1 MEIDAPDL
9 IIEIRLSDHLNT
21 IEIDETDSDLIE
33 GVVSANDTS
42 DLLSL
47 MEESD
52 ICAWVEEQDAEEMSG
67 YFTSDFLQKMYD
79 AQPELVRLALAHEPI
94 TIGLH
99 DLSIEIVSQVSLSR
113 GDLRTEFIVELTQ
126 ALDVLVKSP
135 GTRDLIHAA
144 LYRYMR
150 LGEEGSSDAI
160 R

>member
-1 MEIDAPDL
+1 M
-9 IIEIRLSDHLNT
+9 
-21 IEIDETDSDLIE
+21 TDSD
-33 GVVSANDTS
+33 
-42 DLLSL
+42 
-47 MEESD
+47 
-52 ICAWVEEQDAEEMSG
+52 ICEWVEEQDAEEMSG